1 MTVKPQRQKKM
12 DVVEELKVDFQESQ
26 ATILADYRGI
36 NVTQITKLRTQLSEA
51 GVKLKVA
58 KNTLVKRAANE
69 KGIDGLDSFLT
80 GPNALAFSKDPVLV
94 AKILTEFSK
103 TNKAFEIKAGLL
115 EGKIISFDS
124 IKELADLPSREVLLA
139 RILSGMMAP
148 LNGMVNVLQ
157 GPMRNFAQVLEAY
170 RKQQAGEA

>member
-1 MTVKPQRQKKM
+1 MAIKPQRQKKM
-12 DVVEELKVDFQESQ
+12 DAVEELKIDFQEAQ
-26 ATILADYRGI
+26 AAILADYRGI
-36 NVTQITKLRTQLSEA
+36 NVSQVTKLRTQLREA
-51 GVKLKVA
+51 GIKFKIA

-69 KGIDGLDSFLT
+69 KGIEGLDSFLE
-80 GPNALAFSKDPVLV
+80 GPNALAFSKDPVAV
-94 AKILTEFSK
+94 AKILTEFAK

-124 IKELADLPSREVLLA
+124 IKDLAELPSREVLLA
-139 RILSGMMAP
+139 RVLSGMMAP